1 MGNYYTSRF
10 HVTVSPDMIGEGI
23 ECVSDNGTVMVWD
36 PQQLQQQYMYNATD
50 LVLIIIIMIT
60 FRLISINFSSLST
73 TRRIIHHSS

>member
-1 MGNYYTSRF
+1 
-10 HVTVSPDMIGEGI
+10 MIGEGI
-23 ECVSDNGTVMVWD
+23 EYVSDNGTVMVWD